1 MSCNGWN
8 HPPDCDCGWG
18 GDTGGGS
25 GQPTRSHW
33 SLGHSDGFV
42 NPNARCTVC
51 GEAVFYYES
60 PNGGKVWFDELGPPW
75 SKHPCMESRSA
86 SINNYGEFL
95 EFTGTRLAPPV
106 AMQMAAELV
115 RYAMKS
121 FRAPTREWPDDDLST
136 ARSELI
142 DWMFRQHETGGDHV
156 VPLSELLQIVGYI
169 EKRAQGAVTRL
180 PTMLSLLEH
189 QKDTEKAAEQKEIFT
204 NSAARGR
211 RTLAIMAQ
219 LRAHYQRDEHDDNQQ
234 LRVVQE

>member
-1 MSCNGWN
+1 MGCNAWN

-18 GDTGGGS
+18 GDTGAFFEKS
-25 GQPTRSHW
+25 TQHQQ
-33 SLGHSDGFV
+33 SLGLSDGFV
-42 NPNARCTVC
+42 NPNAHCPVC

-75 SKHPCMESRSA
+75 PKHPCMEAHSA
-86 SINNYGEFL
+86 SIDNYGEFL
-95 EFTGTRLAPPV
+95 KFTGTQLAPSV

-121 FRAPTREWPDDDLST
+121 FRAPKREWPDDDLST

-169 EKRAQGAVTRL
+169 EKRAQGTVTSL
-180 PTMLSLLEH
+180 PTMLSLLER
-189 QKDTEKAAEQKEIFT
+189 QKDTEKAAEQKEIFI

-211 RTLAIMAQ
+211 RTLAIMTQ
-219 LRAHYQRDEHDDNQQ
+219 LRAHYERADHGDD
-234 LRVVQE
+234 QELKIVTE